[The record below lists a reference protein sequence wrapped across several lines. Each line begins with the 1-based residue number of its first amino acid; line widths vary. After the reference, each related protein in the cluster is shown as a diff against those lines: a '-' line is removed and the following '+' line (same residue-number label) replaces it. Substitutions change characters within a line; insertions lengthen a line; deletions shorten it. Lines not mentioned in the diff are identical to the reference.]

1 MPVKHPD
8 LLTKRS
14 IYVGRHFERI
24 PVDEKFCRRL
34 LTTTRR

>member
-24 PVDEKFCRRL
+24 LVDRNLVDAC
-34 LTTTRR
+34 